1 MTNQTEK
8 REFTLDR
15 NAISILIQAQ
25 AGSLQKAILE
35 AVANALDAG
44 ASKVKVNLS
53 AKRVVIE
60 DDGRGF
66 RSKEELG
73 EFFDRF
79 GFDHSQLDRK
89 VGRFGVGR
97 GQLFHFGRNLWTTN
111 GFTMDVDTKKDMFG
125 YELGVARKPHK
136 GVRIEIDLYE
146 ELNFSQLTSTE
157 TEFKKLVKFCAIP
170 VLLNGKAVSK
180 DPSKVKWDAETD
192 DAWFLL
198 DDSYL
203 LNVYSQ
209 GLFVQSLGSHQFG
222 KGGLVV
228 TKMGHPLKQNMARN
242 DTLTTDCEVWKR
254 VRKTL
259 DSLTATHRKRAS
271 KSKTMTEALRGSLST
286 SALAVEDED
295 ALDTLLGT
303 PLFTT
308 TNGRHVKLSTLLEA
322 KFVASAPAKDP
333 AGDLLMQRKQA
344 MVLAPVT
351 LSRCGAETVSE
362 LVEKIDTA
370 IRRARELCPKN
381 GYYNHKNYERSNKLS
396 AIEDA
401 FESCTFVE
409 KVTDLPMTANIEII
423 EVKDREASKDERLA
437 LSLIR
442 RDILPMLSYQV
453 LTHLDPGTPRSVW
466 SMRGNDV
473 RRVQLAVSEAFL
485 ACTDGSSKIWIDRG
499 FLSDCIAGG
508 PSGFIRLTNVLVH
521 ELLHDQ
527 DTSTGHDHD
536 HDFYQAYHDVT
547 MKAAMSDVAFRA
559 YRSWLARGGKAS
571 AYSIKEM
578 ERAQLMDSDIV
589 EGRRSA
595 LANPEQ
601 QAKKIDAE
609 LGLDTEDVA
618 NATVSRPPSNNRR
631 RKP

>member
-1 MTNQTEK
+1 MSTQTEK

-125 YELGVARKPHK
+125 YELGVAKNPHK

-146 ELNFSQLTSTE
+146 ELNFSQLTATE

-170 VLLNGKAVSK
+170 VLLNGKTVSK
-180 DPSKVKWDAETD
+180 DPAKVKWDAETD
-192 DAWFLL
+192 DAWFML
-198 DDSYL
+198 DDSYSI
-203 LNVYSQ
+203 NVYSQ
-209 GLFVQSLGSHQFG
+209 GLFVQSLGSYQFG

-259 DSLTATHRKRAS
+259 DSLTATHRKKAS

-286 SALAVEDED
+286 TALAAENEDGLD
-295 ALDTLLGT
+295 ALLDT

-308 TNGRHVKLSTLLEA
+308 TNGRHVKLLTLLEA
-322 KFVASAPAKDP
+322 KYVASAPAKDP

-344 MVLAPVT
+344 MVLAPMT
-351 LSRCGAETVSE
+351 LSRCGVETVAE
-362 LVEKIDTA
+362 LAEKIDTA
-370 IRRARELCPKN
+370 LKRARQLCPRN
-381 GYYNHKNYERSNKLS
+381 GYHGQSHYERSSKLYTL
-396 AIEDA
+396 EKA
-401 FESCTFVE
+401 FKACKFVE
-409 KVTDLPMTANIEII
+409 KVSDLPMTANVEII

-442 RDILPMLSYQV
+442 RELMPALTCEVLS
-453 LTHLDPGTPRSVW
+453 HLDPTTSYNRW
-466 SMRGNDV
+466 SLRGDT

-485 ACTDGSSKIWIDRG
+485 ACTDGATKIWIDRG

-508 PSGFIRLTNVLVH
+508 PSGFIRLANVLVH
-521 ELLHDQ
+521 ELLHDR

-547 MKAAMSDVAFRA
+547 MSAATSGAAFHV
-559 YRSWLARGGKAS
+559 YRTWLARGGKAS
-571 AYSIKEM
+571 AYAIKEM
-578 ERAQLMDSDIV
+578 ERAQLMDSEVV
-589 EGRRSA
+589 ESRREA

-601 QAKKIDAE
+601 AARQVDADI
-609 LGLDTEDVA
+609 GLDVEVVSAAPTP
-618 NATVSRPPSNNRR
+618 SRPSRR
-631 RKP
+631 RNP